1 MAIYARSWW
10 LATGVLV
17 ALNVSS
23 LLVLWPREQQSA
35 PVPQLEVS
43 AQSGQAQD
51 VWAVELDTSLA
62 TGIRRV
68 PLKLSF

>member
-1 MAIYARSWW
+1 M
-10 LATGVLV
+10 

-23 LLVLWPREQQSA
+23 LLVLLLPREQQPA
-35 PVPQLEVS
+35 PAPQREVS
-43 AQSGQAQD
+43 AQAGQEQD

-62 TGIRRV
+62 TGRRRV